1 MDIIKSLIDKK
12 EDKIFDYMPSITF
25 SKKKQQYFG
34 VLQWF
39 ALVIFIVTE
48 CTDNICCSFHFFLQ
62 TLL

>member
-12 EDKIFDYMPSITF
+12 EDKIFNYMPSITF
-25 SKKKQQYFG
+25 SKKKQYFG